1 MLDYNNE
8 VFKFPKVYSP
18 PVLKAKKLEPLAK
31 IPTKANK
38 TDAGFDLYA
47 LNDAEV
53 PSLFYTLLQY
63 VYCDIFTNLMGYK
76 ASIKDIFASKI
87 KTGISLEIPDGYY
100 GLICDR
106 SSIGSK
112 LIKTLGGVIDC
123 GYRGDVT
130 VCLMNLSFF
139 AYKIKAGDKIAQIVI
154 NKVEFDDIEEVE
166 ELSDSERGD
175 KGFGS
180 SGQ

>member
-1 MLDYNNE
+1 L
-8 VFKFPKVYSP
+8 STT
-18 PVLKAKKLEPLAK
+18 LKAKKLHPNAK
-31 IPTKANK
+31 LPTKANK

-47 LNDAEV
+47 LEGIDV
-53 PSLFYTLLQY
+53 PSLFYVLIQY
-63 VYCDIFTNLMGYK
+63 IRCNVFTNLIWYG
-76 ASIKDIFASKI
+76 ANISDVFSTKI
-87 KTGISLEIPDGYY
+87 KTGISLEIPEGYY
-100 GLICDR
+100 GLILDR
-106 SSIGSK
+106 SSMGSK

-139 AYKIKAGDKIAQIVI
+139 SYVVKAGDKIAQIAI
-154 NKVEFDDIEEVE
+154 NKVEFDSIEEVD
-166 ELSDSERGD
+166 ELSDSERGE